1 MVCSKCQRKLKKT
14 ELATPAVK
22 RKNDMYYGSPSSTVG
37 GGGDAKNRSSSATL
51 GNTGVSK
58 NKLLSSKAKNP
69 YASYSS
75 SCESCKAK
83 TEQGRKYCQR
93 CAYQRN
99 ACAMCGKNLTTTGK
113 ESKDQPVVQ
122 GQKFNVK

>member
-37 GGGDAKNRSSSATL
+37 GGGDAKSKSSATL
-51 GNTGVSK
+51 GNAGISK

-69 YASYSS
+69 YAAYSS
-75 SCESCKAK
+75 VCESCKAK
-83 TEQGRKYCQR
+83 TEQGRKFCQR
-93 CAYQRN
+93 CAYRKN
-99 ACAMCGKNLTTTGK
+99 ACAMCGKNLTATGK
-113 ESKDQPVVQ
+113 DSKDQPVVQ
-122 GQKFNVK
+122 GQKFNCK

>member
-37 GGGDAKNRSSSATL
+37 GGGDTKSRSSSATL
-51 GNTGVSK
+51 GNTGISK
-58 NKLLSSKAKNP
+58 NKLLSNKAKNP
-69 YASYSS
+69 YAAYSS

-83 TEQGRKYCQR
+83 TEQGRKFCQR
-93 CAYQRN
+93 LRN
-99 ACAMCGKNLTTTGK
+99 VRQEPNCRGDGHEGGLEEDPARRTGA
-113 ESKDQPVVQ
+113 EV
-122 GQKFNVK
+122 

>member
-1 MVCSKCQRKLKKT
+1 MVCTKCQRKLKKT

-37 GGGDAKNRSSSATL
+37 GGGDAKSKSSSVTL
-51 GNTGVSK
+51 GNSGISK

-69 YASYSS
+69 YSAYSS
-75 SCESCKAK
+75 ACESCKTK
-83 TEQGRKYCQR
+83 TEQGRKFCQR
-93 CAYQRN
+93 CAYRKN
-99 ACAMCGKNLTTTGK
+99 SCAMCGKNLTATGK

-122 GQKFNVK
+122 GQKFNCK